1 MKKLLQSA
9 PLLVLAVVAI
19 LMLLSLA
26 YQGYRFSQDVV
37 SAQTATEAAPIKKP
51 VLPARGQ
58 SSNTNLSQ
66 LNLFGDSNAK
76 EQEIVA
82 APTQDLPKTNLRI
95 TLRGVTA
102 ATKED
107 RGMALIE
114 GPDKKTERYHVSD
127 TLPGNAKLH
136 AVMADRVVIA
146 RGGVFESLYFPED
159 ADSGNIEFY
168 APEPDPDGYQE
179 QAYEEPQYEEPTY
192 PEPQYQDNSSDG
204 GEQATEPEPQSPVGS
219 ISEDRKEEIRKKLE
233 ELRQRMKVN

>member
-1 MKKLLQSA
+1 MKRLLQSA
-9 PLLVLAVVAI
+9 PLLVLAIAAI

-37 SAQTATEAAPIKKP
+37 SAQTAAEAAPIKKT
-51 VLPARGQ
+51 VQPARGQ
-58 SSNTNLSQ
+58 SNNTNLSQ

-76 EQEIVA
+76 EQETVA

-159 ADSGNIEFY
+159 TGSGNIEFY
-168 APEPDPDGYQE
+168 TPEPDPDSYQE

-192 PEPQYQDNSSDG
+192 PEPQYQDNTNDSS
-204 GEQATEPEPQSPVGS
+204 EQATEPEPQSPVGS